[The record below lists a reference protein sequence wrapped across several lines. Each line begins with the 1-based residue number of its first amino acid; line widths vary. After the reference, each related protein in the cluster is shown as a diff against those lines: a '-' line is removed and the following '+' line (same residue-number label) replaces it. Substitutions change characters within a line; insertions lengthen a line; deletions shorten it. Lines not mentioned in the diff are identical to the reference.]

1 MPNWCFDQVI
11 FEGDLNSLIAL
22 QTDLTQALKT
32 IEEGDRRWIGRL
44 LMFKGI
50 DYKDIEI
57 GCRSFIDHYSSL
69 EEIETS
75 KHFYLYT
82 EGAWSPVTEMYDW
95 IAETY
100 DLDYVLW
107 AEEPGMEIFVN
118 TDVECKHFPERYY
131 VSCDDGLDD
140 CYFET
145 LKGVA
150 EALKKELNL
159 PATPEMTLE
168 ELNELDDDVF
178 IYEFETAC

>member
-1 MPNWCFDQVI
+1 
-11 FEGDLNSLIAL
+11 
-22 QTDLTQALKT
+22 
-32 IEEGDRRWIGRL
+32 
-44 LMFKGI
+44 MFKGI

-82 EGAWSPVTEMYDW
+82 ESAWGPVDEMYNW

-107 AEEPGMEIFVN
+107 AEEAGMEVFVN
-118 TDVECKHFPERYY
+118 TDVEGKHFTDRYY
-131 VSCDDGLDD
+131 VSCDDGLDY

-145 LKGVA
+145 LNDVA
-150 EALKKELNL
+150 KALKEELNL

-178 IYEFETAC
+178 IYEFQSA